1 MAQRFLKVFPTGHCL
16 CMEQNNEKIEK
27 LKKAL
32 HLKLDEISVA
42 RNFALAFSGGLDS
55 RFLAYFAKKYNFE
68 PRLLH
73 ICGPHIQS
81 SISDDAVSWAKS
93 HGMYIRI
100 FPLNPFDEPNFRTNP
115 INRCYFCKKR
125 LLSFIKTQT
134 LLPITDGSNLSDL
147 SLYRP
152 GLKALQEI
160 GIRSPLIEAGFTKE
174 DVRLVA
180 RSIGLDH
187 PNQPA
192 ASCLL
197 TRFPYD
203 FQLSEELIVGLGETE
218 EEINDI
224 LLAQWDEAITFRV
237 RFVQKDRIAVHF
249 SQSDISKIYPEI
261 QEKIRK
267 VIREHFPSYPEAE
280 IVGLKKLS
288 GFFDDQT
295 EKG

>member
-1 MAQRFLKVFPTGHCL
+1 MD
-16 CMEQNNEKIEK
+16 QNNEKIER
-27 LKKAL
+27 LKNAL

-55 RFLAYFAKKYNFE
+55 RFLAYFAKNNNFK
-68 PRLLH
+68 PQLLH

-81 SISDDAVSWAKS
+81 SVSDEAVSWAKS

-100 FPLNPFDEPNFRTNP
+100 FPLNPFDETNFSSNP
-115 INRCYFCKKR
+115 ANRCYFCKKR
-125 LLSFIKTQT
+125 LLSFIKNQT

-152 GLKALQEI
+152 GLQALQEI
-160 GIRSPLIEAGFTKE
+160 GVRSPLIEAGFTKE

-197 TRFPYD
+197 TRFPYN
-203 FQLSEELIVGLGETE
+203 FQLSEELLIGLGETE
-218 EEINDI
+218 QEINDI
-224 LLAQWDEAITFRV
+224 LLAQWDEAIPFRV
-237 RFVQKDRIAVHF
+237 RFVQRDRIDVHF
-249 SQSDISKIYPEI
+249 SQSDIPLIHEEI

-267 VIREHFPSYPEAE
+267 VVRDHFPSYPEAK

-288 GFFDDQT
+288 GFFDTPNQVF
-295 EKG
+295 